1 MTLYIK
7 YMGSLRCKMMVK
19 EELKKLGLH
28 YTNIDFG
35 KGEIIEDITQE
46 QHDLSGSLSGRYGRR
61 RPNSDKDKASLKA
74 GENGFLQTSLFALF
88 RTSNSVIQ
96 MK

>member
-1 MTLYIK
+1 MKATSGFSFKYFQIAQKFITYNQYSIKNMTLYIK

-19 EELKKLGLH
+19 GELKNLRLH

-46 QHDLSGSLSGRYGRR
+46 QHDLSRLTIGQVWQ
-61 RPNSDKDKASLKA
+61 KAT
-74 GENGFLQTSLFALF
+74 E
-88 RTSNSVIQ
+88 
-96 MK
+96 